1 MELSQETHIAVARR
15 IELKSIR
22 LRSDPDK
29 ESDREFADFI
39 ESISLS
45 GEEMAA
51 FLATPAL
58 SVPEVKRLFARRQS

>member
-15 IELKSIR
+15 IAIR